1 MYDVDVSGGGGDGGG
16 GGELT
21 VDVGRWTLDGGWRMM
36 DGGWWMVDRRYW
48 ATDSEPV
55 SIVVGPH
62 LAPISVRNDMTIRPA
77 GLPPM
82 LTSKNTRGFS
92 SGTAAPAGPRPR
104 RGPWRA
110 THHTTV

>member
-1 MYDVDVSGGGGDGGG
+1 
-16 GGELT
+16 
-21 VDVGRWTLDGGWRMM
+21 M

-82 LTSKNTRGFS
+82 LTSKNTFWVMGAWKPPASQRVRRCAS
-92 SGTAAPAGPRPR
+92 TASAPATETPTAGRKSRTLNIAECNPPKSTLALD
-104 RGPWRA
+104 GLFLSL
-110 THHTTV
+110 